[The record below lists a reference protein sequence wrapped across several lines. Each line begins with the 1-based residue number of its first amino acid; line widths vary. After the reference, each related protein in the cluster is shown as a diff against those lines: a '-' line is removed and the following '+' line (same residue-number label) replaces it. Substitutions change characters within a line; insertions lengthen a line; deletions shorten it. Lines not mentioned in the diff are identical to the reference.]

1 MGASPVLARMAQI
14 LGFAMEMTR
23 RRGPWRLQM
32 RNPSFSP
39 TLGNPHTTRVPTFPQ
54 RRLRLSPICIGEKL
68 AKIGALVR
76 FLHRT
81 EDCYRA
87 AGAANALSSKSGRC
101 LVISTLCSHVHSC
114 IRQLVPDSPE
124 LTHFRW
130 RSQRNPNVIVHAGE
144 LRSDQNSMLA
154 KVLNDLRGRT
164 IRVHHH

>member
-39 TLGNPHTTRVPTFPQ
+39 TLGNPHTTRVSTFPQ

-68 AKIGALVR
+68 AKIVALVR

-81 EDCYRA
+81 EKRSFRFLTRKMIDE
-87 AGAANALSSKSGRC
+87 AGPRVVPVITALGDSERFLLGWASFT
-101 LVISTLCSHVHSC
+101 STADGSL
-114 IRQLVPDSPE
+114 
-124 LTHFRW
+124 
-130 RSQRNPNVIVHAGE
+130 
-144 LRSDQNSMLA
+144 
-154 KVLNDLRGRT
+154 
-164 IRVHHH
+164 